1 MDQYEIGCMC
11 MVFILVQLT
20 DAVEQAILLYAR
32 DKQCQTRCQAE
43 SVVIVLNRRASRELI
58 EKVIGGRNSQDIHGT
73 PAIWP
78 LLSSVVI
85 LGVPPVLN
93 SGDQAEFEVGELH
106 LRVDRFIGRDRKLLI
121 TSHVQ
126 RMDQYSHHNS
136 R

>member
-43 SVVIVLNRRASRELI
+43 SVVIVLNWRASRELI

-73 PAIWP
+73 PAIWDSQ
-78 LLSSVVI
+78 SSVAIHGKPNCLVSMEKT
-85 LGVPPVLN
+85 PYP
-93 SGDQAEFEVGELH
+93 S
-106 LRVDRFIGRDRKLLI
+106 
-121 TSHVQ
+121 
-126 RMDQYSHHNS
+126 
-136 R
+136 